1 MDVQEECN
9 RPKFFTGLGVPLGQ
23 WEKLIGGM
31 QLVGPSS
38 PHTMWVPGAELRSLS
53 WTADAFTL
61 LSDLASREV
70 FILKRA
76 ASAAF
81 EPSLAVNYDYARE
94 EFGAW

>member
-1 MDVQEECN
+1 MGSFQWKAIGDGL
-9 RPKFFTGLGVPLGQ
+9 KFSITFVRGMHL
-23 WEKLIGGM
+23 EIGTTCGTIISSHH
-31 QLVGPSS
+31 VGPGCQTQVIKLDDRCLY
-38 PHTMWVPGAELRSLS
+38 P
-53 WTADAFTL
+53 